1 MSARRTRG
9 GKSAAD
15 APPPLGAAP
24 AGGRE
29 RADLALVARGLAPS
43 RARAQDLIRRG
54 LVRLD
59 GAVVAR
65 PNAPVA
71 PGAVLT
77 LDDEAPDWV
86 SRGAEKLVAAL
97 DAFRFDPAGLHIADL
112 GASTGG
118 FTEVLLRRGAR
129 RVVAL
134 DVGHDQLHPR
144 LRADARVICR
154 EGVNVRHLTAGDVIE
169 PPQGLVADLSFIS
182 LKLALP
188 AALDLAAPGA
198 FGAFLVKPQF
208 EVGREGI
215 GRGGIVRDAA
225 LAGAALADVAGWL
238 DARPGWRVVG
248 HTVSPIAGGDGNREF
263 LLGAVKDRPA

>member
-1 MSARRTRG
+1 MPEKRSRG
-9 GKSAAD
+9 GKSVPAGGP
-15 APPPLGAAP
+15 APAEAG

-54 LVRLD
+54 LVSLN
-59 GAVVAR
+59 GQAISR
-65 PNAPVA
+65 PNTPVA
-71 PGAVLT
+71 PDAMLT
-77 LDDEAPDWV
+77 LADEAPDWV

-97 DAFRFDPAGLHIADL
+97 DAFGFDPAGLCVADL

-129 RVVAL
+129 QVVAL

-144 LRADARVICR
+144 LRAEPRVICR
-154 EGVNVRHLTAGDVIE
+154 EGVNVRHLTADDFTD

-182 LKLALP
+182 LKTALP
-188 AALDLAAPGA
+188 AALGLAAPRA

-208 EVGREGI
+208 EVGREGLS
-215 GRGGIVRDAA
+215 RGGLVRDGALAQAA
-225 LAGAALADVAGWL
+225 LEDVAGWL
-238 DARPGWRVVG
+238 DRQPGWRVTG
-248 HTVSPIAGGDGNREF
+248 HVDSPILGGDGNREF